1 MRIDSH
7 QHFWKFEKEKDA
19 WIPDEM
25 SVIRKDFLPEDLKPI
40 LEENKVKGCVAVQAA
55 PTEEETK
62 FLLSLANKH
71 DFIKGVVGWVDFT
84 KTNVEERL
92 AYFSKDPKFK
102 GVRHLLQAQPPN
114 FMLQSQFLK
123 GMEAFGNFNLTYDL
137 LVLEDQL
144 ANTIELVSNFPNQKF
159 VLNHLAKPKVSAGV
173 SKNWKELFLKLGEK
187 KNVTCKLSGLLTE
200 TENFSWKPE
209 DFYPFLDLA
218 IDAFGTDRLMFG
230 SDWPVS
236 LAAGKYND
244 TLEIIEAY
252 LMTKNEI
259 VIEKIMGLNAINF
272 YQL

>member
-25 SVIRKDFLPEDLKPI
+25 SVIRKDFFPENLKPV
-40 LEENKVKGCVAVQAA
+40 LERNKVDGCVAVQAA
-55 PTEEETK
+55 PTENETK
-62 FLLSLANKH
+62 FLLNLAKEYE
-71 DFIKGVVGWVDFT
+71 FIKGVVGWVDFT
-84 KTNVEERL
+84 GDNVEERL

-102 GVRHLLQAQPPN
+102 GVRHLLQAESAN
-114 FMLQSQFLK
+114 YMLQPEFLK

-159 VLNHLAKPKVSAGV
+159 VLNHLAKPNVSKGI
-173 SKNWKELFLKLGEK
+173 SKNWKELITKLADK
-187 KNVTCKLSGLLTE
+187 KNVSCKLSGLLTE

-209 DFYPFLDLA
+209 DFYPFFDFALEV
-218 IDAFGTDRLMFG
+218 FGPNRLMFG

-236 LAAGKYND
+236 LAAGQYAD
-244 TLEIIEAY
+244 TLGIIENF

>member
-7 QHFWKFEKEKDA
+7 QHFWKFDTIKDA

-25 SVIRKDFLPEDLKPI
+25 SVIRRDFLPEDLKPI
-40 LEENKVKGCVAVQAA
+40 LKENKVEGCVAVQAA

-102 GVRHLLQAQPPN
+102 GIRHLLQAQPAN
-114 FMLQSQFLK
+114 FMLQPNFLK

-159 VLNHLAKPKVSAGV
+159 VLNHLAKPNVSKGI
-173 SKNWKELFLKLGEK
+173 SKNWKELITKLADK
-187 KNVTCKLSGLLTE
+187 KNVSCKLSGLLTE

-209 DFYPFLDLA
+209 DFYPFFDFALEV
-218 IDAFGTDRLMFG
+218 FGPNRLMFG

-236 LAAGKYND
+236 LAAGQYAD
-244 TLEIIEAY
+244 TLGIIENF

>member
-19 WIPDEM
+19 WIPSEM
-25 SVIRKDFLPEDLKPI
+25 SVIRRDFLPEDLKPI
-40 LEENKVKGCVAVQAA
+40 LKENMVEGCVAVQTA

-62 FLLSLANKH
+62 FLLNLANKH

-84 KTNVEERL
+84 SDNLDERL
-92 AYFSKDPKFK
+92 VYFSKDPKFK
-102 GVRHLLQAQPPN
+102 GVRHLLQAQPAN
-114 FMLQSQFLK
+114 YILQPEFLK

-144 ANTIELVSNFPNQKF
+144 ANSIELVSNFPNQKF

-173 SKNWKELFLKLGEK
+173 SKNWKDMILKLGEK
-187 KNVTCKLSGLLTE
+187 KNVSCKLSGLLTE
-200 TENFSWKPE
+200 TENFIWKPE

-218 IDAFGTDRLMFG
+218 IEAFGTDRLMFG

-236 LAAGKYND
+236 LAAGQYSD
-244 TLEIIEAY
+244 TLEIIEGF
-252 LMTKNEI
+252 LLTKKERLLEN
-259 VIEKIMGLNAINF
+259 VLGNNAINI
-272 YQL
+272 YKL